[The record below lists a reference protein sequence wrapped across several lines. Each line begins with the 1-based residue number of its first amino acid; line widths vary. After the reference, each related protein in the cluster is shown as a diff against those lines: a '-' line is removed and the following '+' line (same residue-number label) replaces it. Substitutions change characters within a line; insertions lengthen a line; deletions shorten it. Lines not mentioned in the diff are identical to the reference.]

1 MQIAISLVNLEISLI
16 SALKRP
22 QRFLKTFDTIAPK
35 MAAETTGQLSSSQV
49 FAFYF
54 GDCT

>member
-16 SALKRP
+16 SALKTP
-22 QRFLKTFDTIAPK
+22 QRFPKTFDTIAPK

-49 FAFYF
+49 FAFHF